1 MAAAPQGPPVRFEW
15 EGRAHRV
22 LQYWGPERIVTGW
35 WTDQQG
41 ARDYY
46 RVEID
51 TGEWYWVFRQLG
63 EEDWFVH
70 GVFE

>member
-1 MAAAPQGPPVRFEW
+1 M
-15 EGRAHRV
+15 
-22 LQYWGPERIVTGW
+22 TGW
-35 WTDQQG
+35 WTDQQV